1 MAWASSTLL
10 AEMTAVMIREVLGFH
25 AHVDPTVG
33 GNGASP
39 VFALA
44 GCTDFNDK
52 VNRKCGTQETTIH
65 VSVDSWIGSY
75 ASTQNQFAKE
85 YPRLAAEDLGSMGYV
100 GEESM
105 YVSQAILNAAYSE
118 SGLALDFYKSYFARL
133 SAASF
138 LKTDSWKATPT
149 PIVTACLSVFVLL
162 GSECQASG
170 KKRQSGVLYVDSSQ
184 GIPLEVERKRTQNTV
199 PCFAREDV

>member
-1 MAWASSTLL
+1 MIHQIYQPMNIHPCLQDDAGNNMPIGLFEMAWESNSLL
-10 AEMTAVMIREVLGFH
+10 IHMTALMIREVLGFH
-25 AHVDPTVG
+25 AEVDPTVG

-52 VNRKCGTQETTIH
+52 DNRVCGVQETTIH

-85 YPRLAAEDLGSMGYV
+85 YPRLAAEDLGSMGYA

-105 YVSQAILNAAYSE
+105 YVSRAILQAAYSE
-118 SGLALDFYKSYFARL
+118 SGLALDFYKSY
-133 SAASF
+133 
-138 LKTDSWKATPT
+138 
-149 PIVTACLSVFVLL
+149 
-162 GSECQASG
+162 
-170 KKRQSGVLYVDSSQ
+170 
-184 GIPLEVERKRTQNTV
+184 
-199 PCFAREDV
+199 

>member
-1 MAWASSTLL
+1 MIHQIYQPMNIHPCLQDDAGNNMPIGLFEMAWESNSLL
-10 AEMTAVMIREVLGFH
+10 IHMTALMIREVLGFH
-25 AHVDPTVG
+25 AEVDPTVG

-52 VNRKCGTQETTIH
+52 DNRVCGVQETTIH

-85 YPRLAAEDLGSMGYV
+85 YPRLAAEDLGSMGYA

-105 YVSQAILNAAYSE
+105 YVSRAILQAAYSE
-118 SGLALDFYKSYFARL
+118 SGLALDFYKSYFA
-133 SAASF
+133 
-138 LKTDSWKATPT
+138 
-149 PIVTACLSVFVLL
+149 CLSVFFLFKASRFSLKGATGVTFR
-162 GSECQASG
+162 SE
-170 KKRQSGVLYVDSSQ
+170 
-184 GIPLEVERKRTQNTV
+184 E
-199 PCFAREDV
+199 

>member
-105 YVSQAILNAAYSE
+105 YVSQAILNAAYS
-118 SGLALDFYKSYFARL
+118 
-133 SAASF
+133 
-138 LKTDSWKATPT
+138 
-149 PIVTACLSVFVLL
+149 
-162 GSECQASG
+162 CQTWLPLV
-170 KKRQSGVLYVDSSQ
+170 RQ
-184 GIPLEVERKRTQNTV
+184 RN
-199 PCFAREDV
+199 

>member
-1 MAWASSTLL
+1 
-10 AEMTAVMIREVLGFH
+10 MIREVLGFH
-25 AHVDPTVG
+25 AEVDPTVG

-52 VNRKCGTQETTIH
+52 DNRVCGVQETTIH

-85 YPRLAAEDLGSMGYV
+85 YPRLAAEDLGSMGYA

-105 YVSQAILNAAYSE
+105 YVSRAILQAAYSE
-118 SGLALDFYKSYFARL
+118 SGLALDFYKSY
-133 SAASF
+133 
-138 LKTDSWKATPT
+138 
-149 PIVTACLSVFVLL
+149 
-162 GSECQASG
+162 
-170 KKRQSGVLYVDSSQ
+170 
-184 GIPLEVERKRTQNTV
+184 
-199 PCFAREDV
+199 

>member
-85 YPRLAAEDLGSMGYV
+85 YPRIAAEDLGSMGYL

-118 SGLALDFYKSYFARL
+118 SGLALDFYKSYFACL
-133 SAASF
+133 SAVF
-138 LKTDSWKATPT
+138 LSKAKPRAQAYV
-149 PIVTACLSVFVLL
+149 IFL
-162 GSECQASG
+162 GSKYQASG
-170 KKRQSGVLYVDSSQ
+170 TLATIKHASCIESSED
-184 GIPLEVERKRTQNTV
+184 IPLEENNQGISKNTIAF
-199 PCFAREDV
+199 FAREDV